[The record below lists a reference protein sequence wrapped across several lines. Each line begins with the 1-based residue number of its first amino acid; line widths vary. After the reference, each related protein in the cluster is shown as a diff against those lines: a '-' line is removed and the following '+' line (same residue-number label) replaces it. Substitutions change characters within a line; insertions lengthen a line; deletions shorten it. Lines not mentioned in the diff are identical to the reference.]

1 MGITARTFL
10 LFCLLFS
17 LQAVARV
24 DLKPLERNLI
34 NEHEKLVKINAQ
46 LRALSKKERP
56 KQSEMDQ
63 IFREK
68 KSVRESFWLQLKKLE
83 KISGAKVLVRNGRVN
98 YLTKAKYQEAVQSK
112 IEGIKKSLND
122 RRKEE
127 ESQVQKMKFN
137 GQNSSQTVG
146 Q

>member
-1 MGITARTFL
+1 M
-10 LFCLLFS
+10 
-17 LQAVARV
+17 ARV

-112 IEGIKKSLND
+112 IEGIKKSLKD